1 MTIAE
6 TTKTTATS
14 TATSTATLT
23 ATVTLLSVKMVNAEL
38 PSSYM
43 YGSRY
48 GSRYVSHTYKARK
61 LMLKFRLNG
70 KLKIVYTPAV
80 VISISDGFIISQRLA
95 TKNNWF
101 KLSDGEVLGHKGA
114 EMFDG
119 HGLNI
124 AIENTA
130 KVIPAV
136 SEGDNVTISY
146 RINDYGKMIYIKK
159 L

>member
-1 MTIAE
+1 MT
-6 TTKTTATS
+6 TRS
-14 TATSTATLT
+14 TATATLT

-43 YGSRY
+43 YISNYGSRY
-48 GSRYVSHTYKARK
+48 GSRYVSHTYEARK

-70 KLKIVYTPAV
+70 KLKIVYTPAI
-80 VISISDGFIISQRLA
+80 VISISDGFINSQRLA

-119 HGLNI
+119 YGLNI

>member
-1 MTIAE
+1 M
-6 TTKTTATS
+6 TTKTTAT
-14 TATSTATLT
+14 TATSTTAT

-43 YGSRY
+43 YIGNHGNRY
-48 GSRYVSHTYKARK
+48 GSRYVSHTYAARK

-70 KLKIVYTPAV
+70 KLKIVHTPAI
-80 VISISDGFIISQRLA
+80 VISISDGFINSQRLA

-114 EMFDG
+114 EIFDG
-119 HGLNI
+119 GKGMNI
-124 AIENTA
+124 AIEDTA

-146 RINDYGKMIYIKK
+146 RINDYGKMICIKK